1 MTQYDPHSWTDH
13 LFDIRGSMVREILG
27 RVSLAVLWSVLIT
40 ILYQL
45 AGRTIVGLHFPDYFN
60 EIAVPETCHALVG
73 AAVGLLLV
81 FRTNSSYD
89 RFWEGRKLWGG
100 IVNETRNLTRSA
112 TTFLAAEPQTVRL
125 IVLWTIAFPWAAMW
139 RLRGRRS
146 MDWYPQELPV
156 YEVDRVVKADH
167 PPLAIC
173 RRITALLDEARQRGK
188 IDSIQ
193 LGMIDQNTQQLMDYL
208 GGCERIH
215 STPMPFAYAVHL
227 RRALIFYCFT
237 LPFALVPRFGWDTPL
252 AVLLTSYIFFGIE
265 EIGVEIEDPF
275 GEDENDLPLE
285 RICESIEKTLRDA
298 LEQTSLSPTV
308 STTCDANS

>member
-1 MTQYDPHSWTDH
+1 MTQYDPHRWTDH
-13 LFDIRGSMVREILG
+13 LFDIQGSMVREILG
-27 RVSLAVLWSVLIT
+27 RVSLAVLWSVVIT
-40 ILYQL
+40 LLYQL
-45 AGRTIVGLHFPDYFN
+45 AGRTIGGVSFP
-60 EIAVPETCHALVG
+60 ESIQQIAVPETCHVLVG
-73 AAVGLLLV
+73 AALGLLLV

-100 IVNETRNLTRSA
+100 IVNETRNLMRSSS
-112 TTFLAAEPQTVRL
+112 TFLAAEPQTVRT
-125 IVLWTIAFPWAAMW
+125 IVLWTIAFPWSAMS
-139 RLRGRRS
+139 RLRGRRDIS
-146 MDWYPQELPV
+146 WSPQDLPADQV
-156 YEVDRVVKADH
+156 EQVVNADH

-173 RRITALLDEARQRGK
+173 RRITALLEEARQRGV

-193 LGMIDQNTQQLMDYL
+193 LGYIDQNTQLLMDYL

-215 STPMPFAYAVHL
+215 STPMPYAYAVHL
-227 RRALIFYCFT
+227 RRAMIFYCFT

-252 AVLLTSYIFFGIE
+252 AVLITSYIFFGIE

-298 LEQTSLSPTV
+298 VDPRPVVPS
-308 STTCDANS
+308 